1 MHQVKG
7 GRKELKNKTL
17 QRGQTQNAQLYIYHF
32 PFSRLNNKNSRLQLT
47 PRRRPV
53 PNPLAG
59 DGAVHARRRP
69 GQQPA
74 VHLRLRRGRPAA
86 AAPGGRVR
94 GSRRVVGLRVG
105 RRVASGSTQR
115 GRRRGRVRLRGGDA
129 GGGRGGGGGEE
140 LPAGGALRVRRLHR
154 GQTGVRWRERKKMKF
169 CRGNPSLS
177 DRICSVCFRKIL
189 YLFLFSGNTV
199 REILW
204 FLLFQNFFCMGA
216 SLI

>member
-32 PFSRLNNKNSRLQLT
+32 PFFRLNNKNFRLQLT

-74 VHLRLRRGRPAA
+74 VHIRLRRGQPAA

-94 GSRRVVGLRVG
+94 GSRRVVSRRVG
-105 RRVASGSTQR
+105 RRVASGSTQRR

-129 GGGRGGGGGEE
+129 GGGGGGGLGGGGGGEE
-140 LPAGGALRVRRLHR
+140 LPAGGAL
-154 GQTGVRWRERKKMKF
+154 
-169 CRGNPSLS
+169 
-177 DRICSVCFRKIL
+177 
-189 YLFLFSGNTV
+189 
-199 REILW
+199 
-204 FLLFQNFFCMGA
+204 
-216 SLI
+216 